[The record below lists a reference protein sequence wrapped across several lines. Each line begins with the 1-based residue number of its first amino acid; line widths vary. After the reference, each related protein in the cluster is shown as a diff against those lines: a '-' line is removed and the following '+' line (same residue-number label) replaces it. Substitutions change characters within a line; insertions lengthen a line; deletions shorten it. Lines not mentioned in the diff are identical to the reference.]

1 MLIGT
6 AGHIDHGKTTLV
18 RALTGV
24 DTDRLPE
31 EKKRG
36 ITIELGYAYAPL
48 PAAAGE
54 PAGVLAFI
62 DVPGHEKFVPT
73 MLTGAAGVDFALLV
87 VAADDGVMPQTR
99 EHLAILQI
107 LGVARGA
114 VAITKCDR
122 VDAARIAAVEAE
134 VRALLARTPL
144 AGVPIFPVAAA
155 GAERFQLDALRDHL
169 VAAARAEPAQ
179 LPPGAGFR
187 LAVDRHFAV
196 AGAGTVVTGTAYAG
210 RVRVGDRVL
219 LARGDGFLREVRVRG
234 LHVNNRAADEGR
246 AGQRCAV
253 NLVGI
258 EHREVVRGDWLCVP
272 ALARPTDRLDL
283 RLSLLA
289 DAPRT
294 LGQWSAVTLH
304 HAAGQ
309 AQARL
314 ALLDDA
320 LEAGGLA
327 PGGSAL
333 VQAVLDRPI
342 LACWGDRVV
351 IRDAAGRLTLGGGRV
366 LDPFPPARHR
376 RRPARLALLGALEH
390 ADPATRLAALLAAA
404 PYGLDAA
411 ELAAA
416 HNLDADAWLAAL
428 PAGAALRVD
437 TARGAQLFDPAVWA
451 GLCERVLMRLAAHH
465 EQFADEPGVERER
478 LRRMALPQFA
488 SPTFLAL
495 LEILLADGR
504 LARAGSAWHLPGHTV
519 ELSPAER
526 ERADRLLALLA
537 DGRFDPP
544 WVRDLAA
551 TTGFA
556 EAEVRRLLRQL
567 AARGEAF
574 QVVRDLFYPAA
585 VVAELAGIAGELA
598 ALDEGGRIRAAAF
611 RDRIGGGRKRAIQIL
626 EFFDRVGY
634 TRRVGEGARRAH
646 LIRGEAPV
654 LLEAAAL

>member
-24 DTDRLPE
+24 DTTHLPE

-48 PAAAGE
+48 PDDEAGRM
-54 PAGVLAFI
+54 LAFI

-73 MLTGAAGVDFALLV
+73 MLTGAAGIDFVLLV

-122 VDAARIAAVEAE
+122 VDAARIAEVEAQ
-134 VRALLARTPL
+134 VHALLAPTPL
-144 AGVPIFPVAAA
+144 AEAPVFAVAAS
-155 GAERFQLDALRDHL
+155 GPRSFRLDALREHL
-169 VAAARAEPAQ
+169 RAAALAEAPRAAA
-179 LPPGAGFR
+179 PGVGFR

-196 AGAGTVVTGTAYAG
+196 AGAGTVVTGTAHAG
-210 RVRVGDRVL
+210 SLRVGERLL
-219 LARGDGFLREVRVRG
+219 LARGDGFTREVRVRG
-234 LHVNNRAADEGR
+234 LHVSNRAAQQGQ

-253 NLVGI
+253 NLAGV
-258 EHREVVRGDWLCVP
+258 EHREVERGDWLCAP
-272 ALARPTDRLDL
+272 TLARPTDRLDL

-314 ALLDDA
+314 ALLDGA

-327 PGGSAL
+327 PGRSAL
-333 VQAVLDRPI
+333 VQAVLDRPV

-351 IRDAAGRLTLGGGRV
+351 IRDAAGRITLGGGRV

-376 RRPARLALLGALEH
+376 RRPERLALLAALDQS
-390 ADPATRLAALLAAA
+390 DPAARLAALLAAA
-404 PYGLDAA
+404 PYGIDAA

-416 HNLDADAWLAAL
+416 HNLDAAEWQAAL
-428 PAGAALRVD
+428 PAGAALRID
-437 TARGAQLFDPAVWA
+437 NARGAQLFDPAAWA
-451 GLCERVLMRLAAHH
+451 ALGERVLARLAAHH
-465 EQFADEPGVERER
+465 EQFTDEPGVERER
-478 LRRMALPQFA
+478 LRRMALPQLA
-488 SPTFLAL
+488 SPVFLAL
-495 LEILLADGR
+495 LESLLAEGR
-504 LARAGSAWHLPGHTV
+504 LARAGSAWHLPGHTL
-519 ELSPAER
+519 ELSAAER
-526 ERADRLLALLA
+526 ARADRLLALLA
-537 DGRFDPP
+537 EGRYDPP
-544 WVRDLAA
+544 WTRDLAA
-551 TTGFA
+551 ATAFP
-556 EAEVRRLLRQL
+556 EADTRRLLRQL
-567 AARGEAF
+567 AARGEVF
-574 QVVRDLFYPAA
+574 QVVRDLFYPAPCI
-585 VVAELAGIAGELA
+585 AELAGIVADLA
-598 ALDEGGRIRAAAF
+598 AKDEHGRVHAAAF
-611 RDRIGGGRKRAIQIL
+611 RDLLGIGRKRAIQIL

-634 TRRVGEGARRAH
+634 TRRVGEGSRRAH

-654 LLEAAAL
+654 GLY

>member
-24 DTDRLPE
+24 DTTHLPE

-48 PAAAGE
+48 PGDAG
-54 PAGVLAFI
+54 GGRMLAFI

-73 MLTGAAGVDFALLV
+73 MLTGAAGIDFALLV

-122 VDAARIAAVEAE
+122 VDAARIAEVEAQ
-134 VRALLARTPL
+134 VRALLAPTTL
-144 AGVPIFPVAAA
+144 AGVPLFAVAAS
-155 GAERFQLDALRDHL
+155 GADHFQLDALRDCLH
-169 VAAARAEPAQ
+169 AAALAEPAHAV
-179 LPPGAGFR
+179 PPGAGFR

-210 RVRVGDRVL
+210 RVRVGDRLV
-219 LARGDGFLREVRVRG
+219 LARGDGFTREVRVRG
-234 LHVNNRAADEGR
+234 LRVSNTPAEEGY

-253 NLVGI
+253 NLAGI
-258 EHREVVRGDWLCVP
+258 EHGAVERGDWLCDPV
-272 ALARPTDRLDL
+272 LARPTDRLDL
-283 RLSLLA
+283 RLTLLA

-327 PGGSAL
+327 PGRAAL

-351 IRDAAGRLTLGGGRV
+351 IRDAAGRITLGGGRV

-376 RRPARLALLGALEH
+376 RRPERLVLLAALEN
-390 ADPATRLAALLAAA
+390 ADPAARLAALLAAA
-404 PYGLDAA
+404 PYGIDAA

-416 HNLDADAWLAAL
+416 HNLEASAWLATL
-428 PAGAALRVD
+428 PAGAVLAIG
-437 TARGAQLFDPAVWA
+437 TARGTQLFNPAAWAQL
-451 GLCERVLMRLAAHH
+451 GERVLGRLAAHH

-478 LRRMALPQFA
+478 LRRMAVPQLA
-488 SPTFLAL
+488 SPVFLAL
-495 LEILLADGR
+495 LEALLAEGR

-519 ELSPAER
+519 ELSPADR
-526 ERADRLLALLA
+526 ERADSLLARLA

-551 TTGFA
+551 ATGFT
-556 EAEVRRLLRQL
+556 EADVRRLLRQL

-585 VVAELAGIAGELA
+585 TVAELAAIVADLA
-598 ALDEGGRIRAAAF
+598 AQDESGRIRAAAF

-634 TRRVGEGARRAH
+634 TRRVGEGNRRAH
-646 LIRGEAPV
+646 LIRGEPPV
-654 LLEAAAL
+654 LPGT